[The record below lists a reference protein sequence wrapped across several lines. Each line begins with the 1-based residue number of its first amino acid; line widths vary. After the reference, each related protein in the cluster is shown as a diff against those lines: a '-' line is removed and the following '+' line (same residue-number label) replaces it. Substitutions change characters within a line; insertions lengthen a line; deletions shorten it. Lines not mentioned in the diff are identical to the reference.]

1 MIRGCFRHCR
11 GIGPR
16 TEETLRR
23 EGFCSWDDCLR
34 RRDDIPFN
42 GKRRKK
48 FIEELLRSEIALEAN
63 DIGYFATSFPTSE
76 QWRILERYHLN
87 ATYIDMETTGL
98 SWHYGHATVIAAYHK
113 GELFSF
119 VYGENMDDFLALAEE
134 AELIVTFNG
143 TCFDIPFIEK
153 TFNIPSIGRPH
164 VDLRWVAW
172 HGGYRGGLK
181 SIEKQMGIHRPSHI
195 EGIDGLEAVDL
206 YYRWQGGDRP
216 ARDLLV
222 DYCRADALSAYL
234 MAERLIK
241 KAGCEIP
248 LTDPGNLYAIMECS
262 TGIIQTARVGISSPD
277 DPQCLSIPIEQG

>member
-23 EGFCSWDDCLR
+23 EGFRSWDDCLR

-48 FIEELLRSEIALEAN
+48 FLEELQRSESALAAA

-76 QWRILERYHLN
+76 QWRILERYYRN

-113 GELFSF
+113 GELLSF
-119 VYGENMDDFLALAEE
+119 VYGENLEDFLSLADDAAL
-134 AELIVTFNG
+134 LVTFNG
-143 TCFDIPFIEK
+143 TCFDMPFIEK

-164 VDLRWVAW
+164 IDLRWVAW

-181 SIEKQMGIHRPSHI
+181 SIEKQMGIRRPLHV
-195 EGIDGLEAVDL
+195 EGIDGFEAVDL
-206 YYRWQGGDRP
+206 FYRWQAGDQS
-216 ARDLLV
+216 ARELLV
-222 DYCRADALSAYL
+222 DYCRADALSTYL
-234 MAERLIK
+234 LAERILG
-241 KAGCEIP
+241 KAGCDIP
-248 LTDPGNLYAIMECS
+248 VTDPGNLYATMGYPAG
-262 TGIIQTARVGISSPD
+262 TGRSARAGISSPD
-277 DPQCLSIPIEQG
+277 DRQRISLPLEQG